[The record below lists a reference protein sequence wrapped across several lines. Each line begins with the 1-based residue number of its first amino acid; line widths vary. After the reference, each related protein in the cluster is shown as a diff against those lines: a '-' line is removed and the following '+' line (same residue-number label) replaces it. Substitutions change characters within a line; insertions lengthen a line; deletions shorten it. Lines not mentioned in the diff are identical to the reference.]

1 MLKELYMHTAILSAE
16 SESDF
21 RMILELS
28 EKLNFKTKVLE
39 DIDGEQDLFVFAND
53 TSLNE
58 WLTKEEDEAWK
69 NL

>member
-1 MLKELYMHTAILSAE
+1 MHTAILSAE